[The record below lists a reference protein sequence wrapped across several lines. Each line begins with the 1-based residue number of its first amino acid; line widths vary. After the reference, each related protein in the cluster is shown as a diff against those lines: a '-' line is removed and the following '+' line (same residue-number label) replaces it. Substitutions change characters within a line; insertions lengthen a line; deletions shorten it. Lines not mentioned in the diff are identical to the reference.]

1 MGTLVSLVVMSF
13 QGGAQFGYGNN
24 PLIPPPSSSA
34 PPPSHVSGPGPL
46 GRDDEEVK
54 LYSSS
59 RERERIEA
67 LGDLYAIIQT
77 VEVLEKAYIRDSVT
91 ADEYTPACSK
101 LITQFKSARNLLRDV
116 VPDIE
121 HGAMHRDDASKS
133 AQHVAEAVHYF
144 ITAMD
149 TLKPNLAPDFEGKT
163 KIKQW
168 LTQLNQMSASD
179 DLSDTQL
186 RQLLFD
192 LEQSYDAFHSA
203 LK

>member
-1 MGTLVSLVVMSF
+1 MGD
-13 QGGAQFGYGNN
+13 
-24 PLIPPPSSSA
+24 I
-34 PPPSHVSGPGPL
+34 
-46 GRDDEEVK
+46 EVFMGEYRMECPAAVNR
-54 LYSSS
+54 LLT
-59 RERERIEA
+59 IGVPA
-67 LGDLYAIIQT
+67 T
-77 VEVLEKAYIRDSVT
+77 V
-91 ADEYTPACSK
+91 
-101 LITQFKSARNLLRDV
+101 
-116 VPDIE
+116 E

-149 TLKPNLAPDFEGKT
+149 TLKDNLTGLNAIPTLAPDFEGKT

-192 LEQSYDAFHSA
+192 LEQSYDA
-203 LK
+203 L

>member
-1 MGTLVSLVVMSF
+1 MGTLVSLEVMSF

-77 VEVLEKAYIRDSVT
+77 VEVLEKAYIRDCDCRRVYACVLQ
-91 ADEYTPACSK
+91 ADHAVQVCAQPA
-101 LITQFKSARNLLRDV
+101 ARRG
-116 VPDIE
+116 P
-121 HGAMHRDDASKS
+121 
-133 AQHVAEAVHYF
+133 
-144 ITAMD
+144 
-149 TLKPNLAPDFEGKT
+149 
-163 KIKQW
+163 
-168 LTQLNQMSASD
+168 
-179 DLSDTQL
+179 
-186 RQLLFD
+186 
-192 LEQSYDAFHSA
+192 
-203 LK
+203 